1 MKYVLICLLVINA
14 LALML
19 YGIDKRRA
27 KKNRWRISEAVL
39 QSVAFFG
46 GSFGA
51 LLGMHLFRHKT
62 NHRKF
67 KILVPLLLFL
77 NAAVFAVLCMVL

>member
-1 MKYVLICLLVINA
+1 MKYVLIY
-14 LALML
+14 LALMNLLTFLL
-19 YGIDKRRA
+19 YGIDKAKA
-27 KKNRWRISEAVL
+27 KKNRWRISEAAL
-39 QSVAFFG
+39 LLFAFFG

-51 LLGMHLFRHKT
+51 LLGMHIFRHKT

-67 KILVPLLLFL
+67 KILVPLFLFL

>member
-39 QSVAFFG
+39 LSAAFFG

-67 KILVPLLLFL
+67 KILVPLFLFL